1 MATAKYFGIDNIIKA
16 FQERSTKP
24 YWVLWQGK
32 EIHDQYTGE
41 DESESIEQ
49 LRNELINIRNSEN
62 TAVLVL
68 HPHSVKLPKTKI
80 KYPYKDDAY
89 PVVYPIYCTVF
100 EKAHSMQTLATIGGM
115 PGYYPVHQPV
125 DTRLAERLT
134 AMESTINAMN
144 MPIDEF
150 EEEEDDEIG
159 KISRILENDTV
170 KTLIGAFV
178 GYLTK
183 GTSDVPSN
191 ITRVTSLGAVS
202 QDWEDCV
209 NVLFSKG
216 VTLQHLQ
223 KLAAMPEKKIQ
234 MLLTML

>member
-1 MATAKYFGIDNIIKA
+1 MATAKYFGVDNIVKA
-16 FQERSTKP
+16 FQERSEKP
-24 YWVLWQGK
+24 YWALWQGK

-41 DESESIEQ
+41 DLDESLEQ
-49 LRNELINIRNSEN
+49 LRNELINIRNSDN
-62 TAVLVL
+62 SAILVL
-68 HPHSVKLPKTKI
+68 HPHSVKLPKSKI
-80 KYPYKDDAY
+80 KYPYKDDGY

-100 EKAHSMQTLATIGGM
+100 AKSQLHNVGSIGGM
-115 PGYYPVHQPV
+115 QGYYPAVPPV
-125 DTRLAERLT
+125 DTALAERLS
-134 AMESTINAMN
+134 AMESTLNAMS
-144 MPIDEF
+144 MPENDYED
-150 EEEEDDEIG
+150 EDDEIG

-183 GTSDVPSN
+183 GTSDVPTN

-202 QDWEDCV
+202 KDWEDTV

-216 VTLQHLQ
+216 VTLEHLQ